1 MNTVLSES
9 DQFVLR
15 EDYEDIMPV
24 SHHSS
29 APPPD
34 TIPSPAGDPKGAE
47 AEADT
52 TPPNVEKE
60 EAKQDITQPGTRTL
74 DSPDGPDPFLSE
86 IFDKGLCDK
95 EQFDRAAQRFGAKKT
110 RMIMRWR
117 LVRAKHLEKRGQP
130 LCHV

>member
-1 MNTVLSES
+1 
-9 DQFVLR
+9 
-15 EDYEDIMPV
+15 MPV

-34 TIPSPAGDPKGAE
+34 TILSPTGDSKRAE

-52 TPPNVEKE
+52 PPPNVEKE
-60 EAKQDITQPGTRTL
+60 EAKQDINTQPGTRTL
-74 DSPDGPDPFLSE
+74 DSPGGPDPFLSE